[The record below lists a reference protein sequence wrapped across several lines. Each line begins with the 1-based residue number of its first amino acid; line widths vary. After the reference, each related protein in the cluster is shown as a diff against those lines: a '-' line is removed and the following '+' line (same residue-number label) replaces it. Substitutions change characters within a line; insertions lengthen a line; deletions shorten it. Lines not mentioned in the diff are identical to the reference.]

1 MGDTWWDRHVLLLRI
16 LGFHTIQVMCR
27 CCGDEELRAIG
38 VRASLGREDR
48 SPGDPTDDPDLVTLG
63 VEKKKSARRHSP
75 CWVIHLDCEAHQTSV
90 IHRETPRVGNLGLAE
105 QYIMRQGMK

>member
-1 MGDTWWDRHVLLLRI
+1 MIYHHMGDTWWDRHVLFLRI

-48 SPGDPTDDPDLVTLG
+48 SPGDPTDDAGDLVG
-63 VEKKKSARRHSP
+63 DPGSWEEIQPGGIRH
-75 CWVIHLDCEAHQTSV
+75 
-90 IHRETPRVGNLGLAE
+90 AE
-105 QYIMRQGMK
+105 